1 MKTTQTGYTTLL
13 QRFSAVHKKE
23 LRYKLITVL
32 NKIIIAL
39 CLLLGLAAGIEL
51 LANGDIPFRTF
62 MYYSGTTIFTM
73 FAAYSIIPVLLQY
86 FGIRDTF
93 NPHTIAK
100 RIGNAFPDIRDTLLN
115 AFQLAGNEYQHGSHD
130 FIEAAF
136 DTAFGSSREKD
147 FFVIV
152 EKKEMQ
158 RFALF
163 CAITV
168 IILSGLFAIP
178 AYRQSL
184 GRVFNYNTS
193 YLPPAPF
200 ALSVTPMHD
209 KKLRGEKAE
218 IHIRIK
224 GTPPAKVILKIRE
237 LQQKNFDSHEI
248 KPDANG
254 HWTYSVSS
262 LTNSIEYFAESAWL
276 SSAVT
281 SEIGAITV
289 SDKPLL
295 KSLSGKVYSPLYTQQ
310 PAITLHEDAADI
322 VTLRGSVTDM
332 EILANKQLNRSTII
346 LLTPRNDSSG
356 IAFDTLRKEMS
367 VNGRRASGKFTVLSS
382 GEYYIELLDTD
393 GLKNDSPIHYKIIAQ
408 TDNSPAISL
417 ITPQNDV
424 TVDASA
430 MLPIKIAADDDYG
443 FTILTLNYRLAES
456 KYGKK
461 TDQFTAIRI
470 PISQKEKSV
479 TVPYL
484 WDITK
489 IGISPSDKYE
499 FYCEVFDN
507 DNISGPKSA
516 KTQTISVKLPS
527 LDEVLDDSGKQQE
540 EIRKDLEEIAKQ
552 AEQSQK
558 EMEKL
563 QRDLRKDKQ
572 MDWQDKKKMEDA
584 LQQQKDLQKK
594 MEEVAQKIDDM
605 SKKLQDNNAISKE
618 TLDKYQELQKLMK
631 EVNSPE
637 LQKAME
643 RMQQA
648 MQQMSPQQMQEA
660 MKQYQF
666 NEEQFKKQIER
677 SLNIM
682 KRLKAEQLTDALTKR
697 AEQLEKKINELQKQT
712 ENTNANDQQRKND
725 LAEKQKDAGDEAKDI
740 KKDLQDLENLMKD
753 IKQNMPMDKLEEAKQ
768 EFGDE
773 KNDIAEQ
780 MEEAAEEMEKG
791 QQEKSS
797 QKQKAASQKAKSF
810 AQKMKS
816 LKKEMNKNLSK
827 EVMKQMQKSVSDL
840 LDLSQ
845 KQEQL
850 RKNSQQLDPN
860 SAQYTQNAQEQKKI
874 QEQLNNVAQRMS
886 DISQKSMAMTPEM
899 AKNIGDAM
907 QKMQQSGE
915 QLSNRNGQQAAQQQ
929 SQAMSSMNKAAMQ
942 MQEAMQAMK
951 NQGDGGEGSEGENGE
966 GDGKGKGKGGK
977 TPGGFMQKLQQMA
990 GQQQQINQGMQRLQ
1004 PGQGGEMSMQ
1014 QQSELGRLAA
1024 QQGKAMQ
1031 AMQELAKE
1039 QKEQSGGG
1047 KKALGSLDRIAQE
1060 MKEVMTDMETGSIT
1074 DETIKRQ
1081 DKILSRLLDATLS
1094 MNERDYEKK
1103 RESKS
1108 GTDMQ
1113 RKSPDQLNINGL
1125 KANNGNTPQENQIQF
1140 TKDYEQIIRMYF
1152 EQLNKQVNSEVK

>member
-1 MKTTQTGYTTLL
+1 MKNTETGYSILL

-23 LRYKLITVL
+23 VRNQFFVALYKVVAIISVLITVTGA
-32 NKIIIAL
+32 IEWIAQ
-39 CLLLGLAAGIEL
+39 
-51 LANGDIPFRTF
+51 GDIPFRTILF
-62 MYYSGTTIFTM
+62 YTTLASTALFSLYTFLPFIL
-73 FAAYSIIPVLLQY
+73 IL
-86 FGIRDTF
+86 FGIKKTY
-93 NPHTIAK
+93 NPHDIAK
-100 RIGNAFPDIRDTLLN
+100 RVGNVFPDIRDTLLN
-115 AFQLAGNEYQHGSHD
+115 AFQLLGNEKQYSSKEFVH
-130 FIEAAF
+130 AAF
-136 DTAFGSSREKD
+136 DTAFTASKD
-147 FFVIV
+147 IDFYAIIEDK
-152 EKKEMQ
+152 EKK
-158 RFALF
+158 RFAVIML
-163 CAITV
+163 CAVTFSI
-168 IILSGLFAIP
+168 GLLLIP
-178 AYRQSL
+178 QFRNSVQ
-184 GRVFNYNTS
+184 RVFNYNTS
-193 YLPPAPF
+193 YLPAAPF
-200 ALSVTPMHD
+200 SLHVLPLDD

-218 IHIRIK
+218 IHIKIK
-224 GTPPAKVILKIRE
+224 GTHPAKIVLKIRE
-237 LQQKNFDSHEI
+237 TQQKNFDAHEL

-254 HWTYSVSS
+254 ELVYTVSS
-262 LTNSIEYFAESAWL
+262 LTNSIEYFAESPWL
-276 SSAVT
+276 SSTVV
-281 SEIGAITV
+281 SEIGRIVV
-289 SDKPLL
+289 SDKPII
-295 KSLSGKVYSPLYTQQ
+295 KSLTGKVYSPSYAQQ
-310 PAITLHEDAADI
+310 PAISIHEDAADI
-322 VTLRGSVTDM
+322 VTLRGSIVDL
-332 EILANKQLNRSTII
+332 EIVANKQVNTSQIV
-346 LLTPRNDSSG
+346 LLYPKNDSSG
-356 IAFDTLRKEMS
+356 VRFDTVKKAMS
-367 VNGRRASGKFTVLSS
+367 VNGRRASGKFTVTSS
-382 GEYYIELLDTD
+382 GEYYIEIHDTD
-393 GLKNDSPIHYKIIAQ
+393 GLINESPIHYKIVSQ
-408 TDNSPAISL
+408 SDNSPTISL
-417 ITPQNDV
+417 VTPQNDV

-430 MLPIKIAADDDYG
+430 MLPIKIAIDDDYG
-443 FTILTLNYRLAES
+443 FSSLTLNYRLAES

-461 TDQFTAIRI
+461 SDLFTSIKI
-470 PISQKEKSV
+470 PISYKEKSV

-499 FYCEVFDN
+499 FYCEIFDN
-507 DNISGPKSA
+507 DIVSGPKSA
-516 KTQTISVKLPS
+516 RTQTIAVKLPS

-552 AEQSQK
+552 ADQAQK

-572 MDWQDKKKMEDA
+572 MDWQDKKKMEEA
-584 LQQQKDLQKK
+584 LQQQKEIQKK
-594 MEEVAQKIDDM
+594 MEEVAQKLDDM

-618 TLDKYQELQKLMK
+618 TLEKYQELQKLMK

-697 AEQLEKKINELQKQT
+697 AEQLEKKINDLQKQT
-712 ENTNANDQQRKND
+712 ENTNANDQNRKND
-725 LAEKQKDAGDEAKDI
+725 LAEKQKDLSDEAKDI
-740 KKDLQDLENLMKD
+740 RKDLSELENLMKD
-753 IKQNMPMDKLEEAKQ
+753 IKQNMPMDKLQEAKQ

-773 KNDIAEQ
+773 KEDIAEQ
-780 MEEAAEEMEKG
+780 MEEASEEMEKG
-791 QQEKSS
+791 QTEKSS
-797 QKQKAASQKAKSF
+797 QKQKSAAQKSKSF

-874 QEQLNNVAQRMS
+874 QEQLNSVAQRMA
-886 DISQKSMAMTPEM
+886 DVSQKSMAMTPEM
-899 AKNIGDAM
+899 AKNIGEAM
-907 QKMQQSGE
+907 QKMQQSSE
-915 QLSNRNGQQAAQQQ
+915 QLSNRNGQQASQQQ
-929 SQAMSSMNKAAMQ
+929 SQAMSAMNKAAMQ

-951 NQGDGGEGSEGENGE
+951 NQGEGEGSEGDNGE

-977 TPGGFMQKLQQMA
+977 SPGGFMQKLQQMA

-1004 PGQGGEMSMQ
+1004 PGQNGEMSMQ
-1014 QQSELGRLAA
+1014 QQAEMGRLAA

-1039 QKEQSGGG
+1039 QKEQTGSG
-1047 KKALGSLDRIAQE
+1047 KKALGSLDRIAQD
-1060 MKEVMTDMETGSIT
+1060 MKEVMTDMETGNIT

-1081 DKILSRLLDATLS
+1081 EKILSRLLDATLS

-1103 RESKS
+1103 RESRS
-1108 GTDMQ
+1108 GQDVLK
-1113 RKSPDQLNINGL
+1113 KSPDQLNPTGT
-1125 KANNGNTPQENQIQF
+1125 KTNNGALPQDGQIQF
-1140 TKDYEQIIRMYF
+1140 TKDYEQIIRLYF
-1152 EQLNKQVNSEVK
+1152 EQLGKQNTQNSR